1 VAGYSNDVFGYF
13 GSRRV
18 VIEGGYEGYSANL
31 GEFPGPWALDSE
43 ERVIG
48 KIHDLIRAVNH

>member
-1 VAGYSNDVFGYF
+1 
-13 GSRRV
+13 V